1 MRYAFGFRPFPE
13 NASKAEIIAH
23 KHDEPDVSDWV
34 FRRNI
39 LEGLP
44 LRFAIPVALRY
55 NTIHESKG
63 RREAN
68 LFLLD
73 VKDDLDQRSLKLS
86 ASDDELIDFAKQ
98 IAEECRYYRSQF
110 QTPKKAL
117 LAVTTYIKRR
127 HAIDIASR
135 FNKIFSTDS
144 LTEYPHI
151 GDPRIDTPLI
161 DSPTIRDPNIPVTVT
176 GTAPVTDT
184 VTVTEV
190 SKDYQRNVTGILNR
204 LCDDKWWRTTLRN
217 ITIRNVEKYGIDLG
231 MVHKKANIYVSNES
245 FERIKQQKRRNKRKL
260 ENTFLV
266 NEAGEEFSLLELA
279 EHSLA
284 NPKNRRNEIMTRV
297 RGMEEVAKA
306 YDLVGMFYTITCP
319 SRMHARYSASGD
331 ENPKY
336 DGTDPRQAQQYLV
349 KLWSLIRA
357 KLDRMGVLYYGI
369 RVAEPH
375 HDATPHWHLLLFV
388 GKRQRKALTTVLREY
403 ALRDSPDEDGAQERR
418 FEVEKI
424 NPSKGSATGYVAKYI
439 SKSIDGYGL
448 DEDLYGNE
456 ASTAAERIVAWA
468 SVWKIRQFQTVGGPP
483 VSVWRELRRI
493 SGNDLTGALKQA
505 HTAAD
510 NKKWGEFIEAM
521 GGPFAKRK
529 ERPIQVSRTW
539 SDEPNRYQ
547 EPKGY
552 KITGVEAGNVTVLT
566 RLHTWTLKT
575 DNTPNLED
583 LNQWKPIPIKKI
595 EDSPDYDQ
603 GIFEKIRGWGS

>member
-1 MRYAFGFRPFPE
+1 MRHAFGYRPFPE
-13 NASKAEIIAH
+13 NASQAEIIAH
-23 KHDEPDVSDWV
+23 KHDEPDVNDWV

-39 LEGLP
+39 FEGLP
-44 LRFAIPVALRY
+44 HRFAIPVAFRY
-55 NTIHESKG
+55 SAIHASKG

-68 LFLLD
+68 LYLLD
-73 VKDDLDQRSLKLS
+73 VRDDLNHLSIKLS

-117 LAVTTYIKRR
+117 IAVTAYVKRR
-127 HAIDIASR
+127 HKIDVASR
-135 FNKIFSTDS
+135 FNKLFPTDS
-144 LTEYPHI
+144 VTAYDHI
-151 GDPRIDTPLI
+151 SNPRIDTPLI
-161 DSPTIRDPNIPVTVT
+161 DTLTISDPNIPVTVT

-184 VTVTEV
+184 VTVTEI

-231 MVHKKANIYVSNES
+231 MVHRRANIYVSNES
-245 FERIKQQKRRNKRKL
+245 LERINQQKRRNKRKL
-260 ENTFLV
+260 EHTFLA
-266 NEAGEEFSLLELA
+266 NEEGEEFSLLELA

-297 RGMEEVAKA
+297 RGMEETAKSYNLTA
-306 YDLVGMFYTITCP
+306 TFYTITCP
-319 SRMHARYSASGD
+319 SRMHARLSASGD

-357 KLDRMGVLYYGI
+357 KLDRLGVRYYGI

-388 GKRQRKALTTVLREY
+388 GKEQAKILTEVLREY
-403 ALRDSPDEDGAQERR
+403 ALRDSSEEDGAEKHR
-418 FEVEKI
+418 FKVEEI
-424 NPSKGSATGYVAKYI
+424 EPSKGSATGYVAKYI

-448 DEDLYGNE
+448 DEDFYGNE

-483 VSVWRELRRI
+483 VTVYRELRRI
-493 SGNDLTGALKQA
+493 KGNDLTGTVKTA

-510 NKKWGEFIEAM
+510 AGNWGGFIESM

-529 ERPIQVSRTW
+529 DHPIKVSRLW

-547 EPKGY
+547 EPKGF
-552 KITGVEAGNVTVLT
+552 KIHGVEAGNVTVLT
-566 RLHTWTLKT
+566 RLHKWTIKT
-575 DNTPNLED
+575 GSLNESSN
-583 LNQWKPIPIKKI
+583 NQWKPKAI
-595 EDSPDYDQ
+595 EELTKQFGYDQ
-603 GIFEKIRGWGS
+603 GVFKKIRASGP

>member
-1 MRYAFGFRPFPE
+1 MRHAFGYRPFPE
-13 NASKAEIIAH
+13 NASQAEIIAH
-23 KHDEPDVSDWV
+23 KHDEPDVSDWG

-39 LEGLP
+39 FEGLP

-55 NTIHESKG
+55 NAIHESKG

-68 LFLLD
+68 LYLLN
-73 VKDDLDQRSLKLS
+73 VKDDLDQQSLKLS
-86 ASDDELIDFAKQ
+86 ASDDELIDFANQ
-98 IAEECRYYRSQF
+98 LASECRYYRSQF

-117 LAVTTYIKRR
+117 IAVMAYVKRR
-127 HAIDIASR
+127 HKVDISSR
-135 FNKIFSTDS
+135 FNKLFVTDNV
-144 LTEYPHI
+144 TAYGHI
-151 GDPRIDTPLI
+151 SDPTIDTPLI
-161 DSPTIRDPNIPVTVT
+161 DTLTISDPNTPVTVTVT

-184 VTVTEV
+184 VTVTET
-190 SKDYQRNVTGILNR
+190 SKDYQRNVTGVLNR

-231 MVHKKANIYVSNES
+231 MVHRRANIYVSNES
-245 FERIKQQKRRNKRKL
+245 LERIKQQKRRNKRKL
-260 ENTFLV
+260 EHTFLT
-266 NEAGEEFSLLELA
+266 NEQGEEFSLLELS

-297 RGMEEVAKA
+297 RGMEDIAKL
-306 YDLVGMFYTITCP
+306 YDLTGMFYTITCP
-319 SRMHARYSASGD
+319 SRMHARLSASGD

-336 DGTDPRQAQQYLV
+336 DGTDPRQAQKYLV
-349 KLWSLIRA
+349 KLWSLIRT
-357 KLDRMGVLYYGI
+357 KLDRLGVRYYGI

-388 GKRQRKALTTVLREY
+388 DKKQADTLTAVLREY
-403 ALRDSPDEDGAQERR
+403 GLRDSPDEDGADKHR
-418 FEVEKI
+418 FKVEKI
-424 NPSKGSATGYVAKYI
+424 DPSKGSATGYVAKYI

-483 VSVWRELRRI
+483 VTVYRELRRI
-493 SGNDLTGALKQA
+493 KGNGLTGTVKAA

-510 NKKWGEFIEAM
+510 SGNWGEFIEAM

-529 ERPIQVSRTW
+529 EHPIKVSRIW

-547 EPKGY
+547 EPKGF
-552 KITGVEAGNVTVLT
+552 KIHGVEAGNVTVLT
-566 RLHTWTLKT
+566 RLHKWTVKSVS
-575 DNTPNLED
+575 NAEKSNLE
-583 LNQWKPIPIKKI
+583 
-595 EDSPDYDQ
+595 Q
-603 GIFEKIRGWGS
+603 GIFEKIRANGP

>member
-1 MRYAFGFRPFPE
+1 MRHAFGYRPFPE
-13 NASKAEIIAH
+13 NASQAEIIAH
-23 KHDEPDVSDWV
+23 KHDEPDVYDWV

-39 LEGLP
+39 FEGLP
-44 LRFAIPVALRY
+44 HRFAIPVAFRY
-55 NTIHESKG
+55 SAIHDSKG

-73 VKDDLDQRSLKLS
+73 VKDDLGQQSLKLS
-86 ASDDELIDFAKQ
+86 ASDDELIDFANQ
-98 IAEECRYYRSQF
+98 LAAECRYYRSQF
-110 QTPKKAL
+110 QTTKKAL
-117 LAVTTYIKRR
+117 IAVTAYIKRR
-127 HAIDIASR
+127 HKIDVTSR
-135 FNKIFSTDS
+135 FNKLLVTDS
-144 LTEYPHI
+144 VTAHGHI
-151 GDPRIDTPLI
+151 SNPRIDIPLI
-161 DSPTIRDPNIPVTVT
+161 NAPIISDPNIPVTVT

-184 VTVTEV
+184 VTVTEI

-231 MVHKKANIYVSNES
+231 MVHRRANIYVSNES
-245 FERIKQQKRRNKRKL
+245 LERIKQQKRRNKRKL
-260 ENTFLV
+260 EHTFLA
-266 NEAGEEFSLLELA
+266 NEEGEEFSLLELA

-297 RGMEEVAKA
+297 RGMEETAKS
-306 YDLVGMFYTITCP
+306 YDLTAMFYTITCP
-319 SRMHARYSASGD
+319 SRMHARLSASGD

-336 DGTDPRQAQQYLV
+336 DGTDPRQGQHYLV

-357 KLDRMGVLYYGI
+357 KLDRLGVRYYGI

-388 GKRQRKALTTVLREY
+388 GKEQAKTLTAVLREY
-403 ALRDSPDEDGAQERR
+403 ALRDSPDEDGADKHR
-418 FEVEKI
+418 FKVEKI
-424 NPSKGSATGYVAKYI
+424 DPSKGSATGYVAKYI

-448 DEDLYGNE
+448 DEDLYGTE

-483 VSVWRELRRI
+483 VTVYRELRRI
-493 SGNDLTGALKQA
+493 KGNDLTGTVKTA

-510 NKKWGEFIEAM
+510 AGNWGDFIESM

-529 ERPIQVSRTW
+529 DHPIKVSRLW

-547 EPKGY
+547 EPKGF
-552 KITGVEAGNVTVLT
+552 KIHGVEAGNVTVLT
-566 RLHTWTLKT
+566 RLHKWTIKAVSLT
-575 DNTPNLED
+575 ESSNNR
-583 LNQWKPIPIKKI
+583 WKPKAI
-595 EDSPDYDQ
+595 EERTEQIEYDQ
-603 GIFEKIRGWGS
+603 GVFEKLRASGP

>member
-1 MRYAFGFRPFPE
+1 MRHAFGFRPFPE
-13 NASKAEIIAH
+13 NASQAEIIAH
-23 KHDEPDVSDWV
+23 KHDEPDVIDWV

-44 LRFAIPVALRY
+44 LRFAIPVAFRY
-55 NTIHESKG
+55 SAIHESKG

-73 VKDDLDQRSLKLS
+73 IRDDLNQLSIKLS
-86 ASDDELIDFAKQ
+86 ANDDELIDFAKQ
-98 IAEECRYYRSQF
+98 LASECRYYRSQSH
-110 QTPKKAL
+110 TPKKAL
-117 LAVTTYIKRR
+117 IAVTAYIKRR
-127 HAIDIASR
+127 HKIDITSR
-135 FNKIFSTDS
+135 FNKLFSTDS
-144 LTEYPHI
+144 VTAYGHI
-151 GDPRIDTPLI
+151 DDTRIDTPLI
-161 DSPTIRDPNIPVTVT
+161 DSLTITDPNIPVMVT
-176 GTAPVTDT
+176 GTVLETDT
-184 VTVTEV
+184 VTVTENT
-190 SKDYQRNVTGILNR
+190 KDYQRNVTGILNR

-231 MVHKKANIYVSNES
+231 LVHRKANIYVSNES
-245 FERIKQQKRRNKRKL
+245 LERIKQQKRRNKRKL
-260 ENTFLV
+260 EHTFLT
-266 NEAGEEFSLLELA
+266 NEVGEEFSLLELS

-319 SRMHARYSASGD
+319 SRMHARLSASGD

-336 DGTDPRQAQQYLV
+336 DGTDPRQAQKYLV

-357 KLDRMGVLYYGI
+357 KLDRLGVLYYGI

-375 HDATPHWHLLLFV
+375 HDATPHWHLLLFI
-388 GKRQRKALTTVLREY
+388 GKEQAKILTAVLREY
-403 ALRDSPDEDGAQERR
+403 ALRDSPDEEGAEKHR
-418 FEVEKI
+418 FKVEEI
-424 NPSKGSATGYVAKYI
+424 DPSKGSATGYVAKYI

-456 ASTAAERIVAWA
+456 SNTAAERIVAWA

-483 VSVWRELRRI
+483 VTVYRELRRI
-493 SGNDLTGALKQA
+493 KGNDLTDTVKTA

-510 NKKWGEFIEAM
+510 DGKWGDFIESM

-529 ERPIQVSRTW
+529 DHPIKVSRLW

-547 EPKGY
+547 EPKGF
-552 KITGVEAGNVTVLT
+552 KIHGLETGNVTVLT
-566 RLHTWTLKT
+566 RLHKWTLKT
-575 DNTPNLED
+575 VSKGTSSDKH
-583 LNQWKPIPIKKI
+583 QWKPRPNEQRTELI
-595 EDSPDYDQ
+595 DYDQ
-603 GIFEKIRGWGS
+603 GVFEKIRAIGP

>member
-1 MRYAFGFRPFPE
+1 MRHAFGFRPFPE
-13 NASKAEIIAH
+13 NASQAEIIAH

-39 LEGLP
+39 FEGLP
-44 LRFAIPVALRY
+44 HRFAIPVAFRY
-55 NTIHESKG
+55 RAIHESQG

-68 LFLLD
+68 LYLLD
-73 VKDDLDQRSLKLS
+73 VRDDLNQLSIKLS

-98 IAEECRYYRSQF
+98 IAEECRYHRSQS
-110 QTPKKAL
+110 QTPEKAL
-117 LAVTTYIKRR
+117 IAVTAYVKR
-127 HAIDIASR
+127 HHKIDVASR
-135 FNKIFSTDS
+135 FNKLSVTDS
-144 LTEYPHI
+144 VTTYGHI
-151 GDPRIDTPLI
+151 DHPRIDIPLI
-161 DSPTIRDPNIPVTVT
+161 DALTISNPNFPVTVP
-176 GTAPVTDT
+176 GTDPVTDT
-184 VTVTEV
+184 VTVTEI
-190 SKDYQRNVTGILNR
+190 SKNYQSNVIGILNR

-217 ITIRNVEKYGIDLG
+217 ITIRNVEKYGINLG
-231 MVHKKANIYVSNES
+231 MVHRRANIYVSNES

-260 ENTFLV
+260 EHTFLT
-266 NEAGEEFSLLELA
+266 NEEGEEFSLLELS

-297 RGMEEVAKA
+297 RGMEDIAKS
-306 YDLVGMFYTITCP
+306 YDLTAMFYTITCP
-319 SRMHARYSASGD
+319 SRMHARLSASGE
-331 ENPKY
+331 ENSKY

-349 KLWSLIRA
+349 KNWSLIRA
-357 KLDRMGVLYYGI
+357 KLDRLGVRYYGI

-388 GKRQRKALTTVLREY
+388 DKKQADTLTAVLREY
-403 ALRDSPDEDGAQERR
+403 ALRDSPDEDGAEKHR
-418 FEVEKI
+418 FKVEEI

-483 VSVWRELRRI
+483 VTVYRELRRI
-493 SGNDLTGALKQA
+493 KGKDLTGTVKMA

-510 NKKWGEFIEAM
+510 AGNWGDFIESM

-529 ERPIQVSRTW
+529 NHPIKVSRLW

-547 EPKGY
+547 EPKGF
-552 KITGVEAGNVTVLT
+552 KIHGVEAGNVTVLT
-566 RLHTWTLKT
+566 RLHKWTIKT
-575 DNTPNLED
+575 VSLTESSN
-583 LNQWKPIPIKKI
+583 NQWKPKVI
-595 EDSPDYDQ
+595 EERTEQFEYDQ
-603 GIFEKIRGWGS
+603 GVFENIRASGP

>member
-13 NASKAEIIAH
+13 NASQAEIIAH

-44 LRFAIPVALRY
+44 LLFAIPVALRY
-55 NTIHESKG
+55 NAIHESKG

-73 VKDDLDQRSLKLS
+73 VKDDLNQRSLKLS

-98 IAEECRYYRSQF
+98 LASECRYYRSQF
-110 QTPKKAL
+110 HTPKKAL
-117 LAVTTYIKRR
+117 TAVTAYIKRR
-127 HAIDIASR
+127 HKVDITSR
-135 FNKIFSTDS
+135 FNKLFNADS
-144 LTEYPHI
+144 VRAYGYI
-151 GDPRIDTPLI
+151 DDPRIDNPLI
-161 DSPTIRDPNIPVTVT
+161 DNLTIEYPNISVTVT
-176 GTAPVTDT
+176 GTTPVTDT
-184 VTVTEV
+184 VTVTDA
-190 SKDYQRNVTGILNR
+190 SKKHQRNVTGVLNR

-231 MVHKKANIYVSNES
+231 LVHRKANIYVSNES
-245 FERIKQQKRRNKRKL
+245 LERIKQQKRRNRRKL
-260 ENTFLV
+260 EHTFLT
-266 NEAGEEFSLLELA
+266 NEDGEEFSLLELS

-297 RGMEEVAKA
+297 RGMEDIAKS
-306 YDLVGMFYTITCP
+306 YDLTAMFYTITCP
-319 SRMHARYSASGD
+319 SRMHARLSASGE

-336 DGTDPRQAQQYLV
+336 DYTAPRQAQQYLV

-357 KLDRMGVLYYGI
+357 KLDRLGVRYYGI

-388 GKRQRKALTTVLREY
+388 GKEQAESLTEVLREY
-403 ALRDSPDEDGAQERR
+403 ALRDSPGEEGAEKHR
-418 FEVEKI
+418 FIVEKI
-424 NPSKGSATGYVAKYI
+424 DPSKGSATGYVAKYI

-448 DEDLYGNE
+448 DEDLYANE

-483 VSVWRELRRI
+483 VTVYRELRRI
-493 SGNDLTGALKQA
+493 IGNDLTGTLKMA

-510 NKKWGEFIEAM
+510 NGKWGEFIESM

-529 ERPIQVSRTW
+529 DHPIKASRLW

-547 EPKGY
+547 EPQGFKVQ
-552 KITGVEAGNVTVLT
+552 GVEAGNVTVLT
-566 RLHTWTLKT
+566 RLHKWTLKT
-575 DNTPNLED
+575 DSKLNLVD
-583 LNQWKPIPIKKI
+583 LNQWKPIPIMKI
-595 EDSPDYDQ
+595 EDSPEYHQ
-603 GIFEKIRGWGS
+603 GIFEKIRGLGS